1 MIQVPRFHEAKI
13 CGFRETF
20 LWMMQVF
27 WTPEFRKS
35 TFISF
40 AVIAYQT
47 GWNVA
52 MPIFLSWLFD
62 GDNMINATFD
72 DLLWKVGGVSLLKLF
87 LASLKHTPLDRWRY
101 AILRVSF

>member
-1 MIQVPRFHEAKI
+1 
-13 CGFRETF
+13 
-20 LWMMQVF
+20 
-27 WTPEFRKS
+27 
-35 TFISF
+35 
-40 AVIAYQT
+40 
-47 GWNVA
+47 
-52 MPIFLSWLFD
+52 LFD